1 MNFTFIYSTAML
13 LLMLTDPFGNLPV
26 FLATLKPV
34 PKRRQP
40 WVLFREL
47 CFALIAMT
55 LALTFGYSFF
65 GLLQIEGGT
74 LAIAGGLILL
84 LTGIKMVFSSLADTK
99 VTTRTEP
106 FIVPMAI
113 PLICGP
119 GVIAILSTLCGS
131 VPEATYPN
139 CLCALL
145 LAWGVQTVILCAGQR
160 IARRLDRRVLNAIES
175 LMGLLLVC
183 LAVGLILRGINQSY
197 GLGPY
202 ASAPAAVEGAV

>member
-1 MNFTFIYSTAML
+1 MDFTFIYSTAML

-26 FLATLKPV
+26 FLATLKHV
-34 PKRRQP
+34 PKRRH
-40 WVLFREL
+40 LKIIFREL
-47 CFALIAMT
+47 CIALVAML
-55 LALTFGYSFF
+55 LALTFGHSFF

-84 LTGIKMVFSSLADTK
+84 LTGIKMVFATLAETK
-99 VTTRTEP
+99 EETKEEP

-119 GVIAILSTLCGS
+119 GVIAILSTLCS
-131 VPEATYPN
+131 STPQATYPN

-145 LAWGVQTVILCAGQR
+145 LAWAIQTTILCAGHR

-183 LAVGLILRGINQSY
+183 LAVGLLLRGINQTY
-197 GLGPY
+197 GL
-202 ASAPAAVEGAV
+202 

>member
-1 MNFTFIYSTAML
+1 MDVTFIYSTAMI

-34 PKRRQP
+34 PKRRQAK
-40 WVLFREL
+40 VLFREL
-47 CFALIAMT
+47 CIALVAMVFALS
-55 LALTFGYSFF
+55 FGHAFF
-65 GLLQIEGGT
+65 GLLQIEGGALT
-74 LAIAGGLILL
+74 IAGGLVLL
-84 LTGIKMVFSSLADTK
+84 LTGIKMIFSTLAEVKDE
-99 VTTRTEP
+99 TREEP

-119 GVIAILSTLCGS
+119 GVIAILSTLRGS
-131 VPEATYPN
+131 VPQATYLN

-145 LAWGVQTVILCAGQR
+145 LAWGIQTSILCAGHR

-183 LAVGLILRGINQSY
+183 LAVSMLLRGINQAY
-197 GLGPY
+197 NL
-202 ASAPAAVEGAV
+202 

>member
-1 MNFTFIYSTAML
+1 MDWTFIYSTAML

-34 PKRRQP
+34 PKCRQP
-40 WVLFREL
+40 KVLFREL
-47 CFALIAMT
+47 CIALVAMI
-55 LALTFGYSFF
+55 LALTFGRSFF

-74 LAIAGGLILL
+74 LSIAGGLILL
-84 LTGIKMVFSSLADTK
+84 LTGIKMVFSTLVEVKEETK
-99 VTTRTEP
+99 IEP

-131 VPEATYPN
+131 LPQATYLN

-145 LAWGVQTVILCAGQR
+145 IAWVLQTLILCAGHR
-160 IARRLDRRVLNAIES
+160 IARHLDKRVLNAIES

-183 LAVGLILRGINQSY
+183 LAVGLLLRGINQTY
-197 GLGPY
+197 GL
-202 ASAPAAVEGAV
+202 

>member
-1 MNFTFIYSTAML
+1 MDFGFIYSTAIL

-26 FLATLKPV
+26 FMATLKHV

-40 WVLFREL
+40 KVLIREL
-47 CFALIAMT
+47 VIALIAMV
-55 LALTFGYSFF
+55 LALTFGHSFF
-65 GLLQIEGGT
+65 GLLQIEGGI
-74 LAIAGGLILL
+74 LSIAGGLILL
-84 LTGIKMVFSSLADTK
+84 LTGIKMVFSTLADSK
-99 VTTRTEP
+99 EEVAEEP

-131 VPEATYPN
+131 LPQATYLN

-145 LAWGVQTVILCAGQR
+145 LAWLFQAVILCAGHR
-160 IARRLDRRVLNAIES
+160 IARRLDKRVLSAIES

-183 LAVGLILRGINQSY
+183 LAVGLLVRGINQTY
-197 GLGPY
+197 GL
-202 ASAPAAVEGAV
+202 

>member
-1 MNFTFIYSTAML
+1 MDWPFIYSTAML

-40 WVLFREL
+40 KVLFREL
-47 CFALIAMT
+47 CIALVAMI
-55 LALTFGYSFF
+55 LALTFGRSFF

-74 LAIAGGLILL
+74 LSIAGGLILL
-84 LTGIKMVFSSLADTK
+84 LTGIKMVFSTLVEAKDEAEM
-99 VTTRTEP
+99 EP

-113 PLICGP
+113 PLVCGP

-131 VPEATYPN
+131 MPQATYLN
-139 CLCALL
+139 CFCALL
-145 LAWGVQTVILCAGQR
+145 IAWALQTVILCAGHR
-160 IARRLDRRVLNAIES
+160 IARRLDKRVLNAIES

-183 LAVGLILRGINQSY
+183 LAVGLLLRGINQTY
-197 GLGPY
+197 GL
-202 ASAPAAVEGAV
+202 

>member
-1 MNFTFIYSTAML
+1 MDWPFIYSTAML

-40 WVLFREL
+40 KVLFREL
-47 CFALIAMT
+47 CIALVAMI
-55 LALTFGYSFF
+55 LALTFGRSFF
-65 GLLQIEGGT
+65 GLLQVEGGT
-74 LAIAGGLILL
+74 LSIAGGLILL
-84 LTGIKMVFSSLADTK
+84 LTGIKMVFSTLAEVKDEAEM
-99 VTTRTEP
+99 EP

-113 PLICGP
+113 PLVCGP

-131 VPEATYPN
+131 MPQATYLN

-145 LAWGVQTVILCAGQR
+145 IAWTLQTVILCAGHR
-160 IARRLDRRVLNAIES
+160 IARRLDKRVLNAIES

-183 LAVGLILRGINQSY
+183 LAVGLLLRGINQTY
-197 GLGPY
+197 GL
-202 ASAPAAVEGAV
+202 